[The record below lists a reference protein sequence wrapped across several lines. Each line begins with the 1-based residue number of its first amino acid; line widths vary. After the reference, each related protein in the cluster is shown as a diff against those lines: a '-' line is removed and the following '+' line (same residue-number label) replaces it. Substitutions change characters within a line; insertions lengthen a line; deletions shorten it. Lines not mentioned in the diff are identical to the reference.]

1 MRKMFFFISFFC
13 FSFFI
18 LAQNGL
24 KIGKP
29 NVTSVGALQLG
40 MQEIERFLVSNTSSE
55 EITVTG
61 FEYVIQTDGL
71 LPQDIIRSVSLY
83 DGETE
88 LASLMTPEYSMQSQ
102 FLTGERLYVN
112 LSSTISSQA
121 QKEFSVRADV
131 CGLGSIKIVFSRV
144 YGLGKNSMNFYQAF
158 GDETD
163 FLWRSTMTQE
173 VGQASIFPVE
183 VIVAPGSKRFRIPVV
198 VDINNGVQCKSIDA
212 NFIHYRTQSGSPKLI
227 FHPGYS
233 VEWTNEA
240 NSKLMS
246 WGGDLR
252 MSPGFDASRL
262 VLFGSDPMVGSNKI
276 YIYASLAEELKEGEK
291 ISISF
296 GSAFFND
303 EHVIKCVENNIV
315 IGPRVIFGD
324 ANGDGSKEITSD
336 DLVGTLDLLY
346 GLVPYDDQ
354 FLKKKLAADVNGNGN
369 PDEDD
374 LYHQLQMFFDPSYV
388 PPVLWDMW
396 SNTIPSIP
404 ASNQP
409 IGLIAKSNGS
419 RTDYYFSGGTIN
431 SASIKIPI
439 GVAIEKGST
448 VTDLFKVGEKDGK
461 QLLVF
466 ANKTEIDISK
476 PVFSILNNGKKIE
489 ISGSV
494 NGGTPVIISS
504 TTDVKNELTTPTEFN
519 LLQNYPN
526 PFNPVTTITYQ
537 LPEQGNV
544 TLKVFDILGNEVR
557 TLVNEQKET
566 GSYAVQFD
574 ASFLA
579 SGMYIYRLQVND
591 YLSIKKMILTK

>member
-13 FSFFI
+13 FFFPI
-18 LAQNGL
+18 FAQSGL
-24 KIGKP
+24 KIERP
-29 NVTSVGALQLG
+29 NVISIGALQQG
-40 MQEIERFLVSNTSSE
+40 TQEIERFLVNNTSSE
-55 EITVTG
+55 DVTVTG
-61 FEYVIQTDGL
+61 FEYVIQTGGL

-88 LASLMTPEYSMQSQ
+88 LISLATPKYSMQSQ

-112 LSSTISSQA
+112 LSSIITSQT

-131 CGLGSIKIVFSRV
+131 CGLGSVKIVFSRV

-158 GDETD
+158 GNETD
-163 FLWRSTMTQE
+163 FLWRSTMIQK
-173 VGQASIFPVE
+173 VGQVSISPIE
-183 VIVAPGSKRFRIPVV
+183 LIVAPGSKRFRIPVV
-198 VDINNGVQCKSIDA
+198 IDVNNGVQCKSIDA

-227 FHPGYS
+227 FHQGYS
-233 VEWTNEA
+233 VEWTNEWNA
-240 NSKLMS
+240 KLMS

-252 MSPGFDASRL
+252 MGPGFDASRL
-262 VLFGSDPMVGSNKI
+262 LLFGSDPISGPNTV
-276 YIYASLAEELKEGEK
+276 YIYASLADELKEGEK
-291 ISISF
+291 IPIAF

-303 EHVIKCVENNIV
+303 DQVIKCVENNII

-324 ANGDGSKEITSD
+324 ANNDGSKEITSG
-336 DLVGTLDLLY
+336 DLVATLDLLY
-346 GLVPYDDQ
+346 GLVPYDEQ

-369 PDEDD
+369 PDDND
-374 LYHQLQMFFDPSYV
+374 LYHQLQMFYDPNYT

-404 ASNQP
+404 EPNQTP
-409 IGLIAKSNGS
+409 IGLISKSNGEK
-419 RTDYYFSGGTIN
+419 TDYYFSGGTVN
-431 SASIKIPI
+431 SATIKIPL
-439 GVAIEKGST
+439 GVTIEKGGAL
-448 VTDLFKVGEKDGK
+448 DLFKVGEKDGK

-466 ANKTEIDISK
+466 ADKKEIDVSK
-476 PVFSILNNGKKIE
+476 PVFSIQNNGKEIK

-504 TTDVKNELTTPTEFN
+504 TTDVKNESTTPIEFN

-544 TLKVFDILGNEVR
+544 SLKVFDILGNEVQ
-557 TLVNEQKET
+557 TLVNEEKEA
-566 GSYAVQFD
+566 GSYTVQFD
-574 ASFLA
+574 ASSLA

-591 YLSIKKMILTK
+591 YSSIKKMILTK